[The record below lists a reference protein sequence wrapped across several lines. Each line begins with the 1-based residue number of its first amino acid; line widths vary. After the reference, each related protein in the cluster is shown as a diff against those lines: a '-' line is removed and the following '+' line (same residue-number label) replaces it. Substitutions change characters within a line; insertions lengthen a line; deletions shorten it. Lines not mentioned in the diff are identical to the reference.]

1 MSQGPNVLIELL
13 KILPAFALTALLLAI
28 VPGQGVA
35 MVLRQSIVGG
45 SRAAF
50 TSVAGNSTGLLI
62 WGAAS
67 AIGLS
72 QVFARSLTAY
82 NVLKYSGVA
91 FLIFLSAQTLWTLR
105 NEFGEFDFDGS
116 ARVGRGPAFRLGLLT
131 NLTNV
136 KAAVFAVAFI
146 PAFVPKDF
154 PLGPGIFILACVQA
168 SVSTS
173 WYTFLIAIVDRS
185 SVALA
190 KPKVRRALTAFSAAG
205 ILFLAISLLLTSP
218 R

>member
-1 MSQGPNVLIELL
+1 MLNLL

-35 MVLRQSIVGG
+35 MILRQSIVGG
-45 SRAAF
+45 RRAAF
-50 TSVAGNSTGLLI
+50 TSVAGNSSGLVV

-67 AIGLS
+67 AVGLS
-72 QVFARSLTAY
+72 QVFAHSHTAY
-82 NVLKYSGVA
+82 NILKYAGVV

-105 NEFGEFDFDGS
+105 HAYGKFDYDGS
-116 ARVGRGPAFRLGLLT
+116 AKTGLGPAFRLGLLT

-146 PAFVPKDF
+146 PQFVPQDF
-154 PLGPGIFILACVQA
+154 SLGFGIFILACVQA
-168 SVSTS
+168 LVSIC
-173 WYTFLIAIVDRS
+173 WYTFLVNAVDKA
-185 SVALA
+185 SVQLA
-190 KPKVRRALTAFSAAG
+190 KPRVRRALTAFSAAG
-205 ILFLAISLLLTSP
+205 ILVLAATLLFASP

>member
-1 MSQGPNVLIELL
+1 MLQLL
-13 KILPAFALTALLLAI
+13 KVIPAFALTSLLLAI

-45 SRAAF
+45 RRAAF
-50 TSVAGNSTGLLI
+50 TSVAGNSSGLVV

-72 QVFARSLTAY
+72 QVFAHSHTAY
-82 NVLKYSGVA
+82 SVLKYTGVA
-91 FLIFLSAQTLWTLR
+91 FLVFLSLQTLLTLR
-105 NEFGEFDFDGS
+105 NEYGKFDYDGS
-116 ARVGRGPAFRLGLLT
+116 AKTGIGAAYRLGLFT

-146 PAFVPKDF
+146 PQFVPKSF
-154 PLGPGIFILACVQA
+154 SLGMGIFILGCVQA
-168 SVSTS
+168 LVSTG
-173 WYTFLIAIVDRS
+173 WYTFLISVVDKA
-185 SVALA
+185 SVQLA

-205 ILFLAISLLLTSP
+205 ILFLAATLLFASP